1 MITIKH
7 GRASF
12 TVKPENA
19 PAIHDLLAT
28 IDKSKGKRG
37 PKLER
42 PKGIDKHDSRKRDY
56 PVFNPRVML
65 TSDYVTAY
73 VALNHARLHLAPCAI
88 EPGLNRTPEGY
99 DPAFPVCV
107 AEIEGEITLRDILAD
122 RVAP

>member
-7 GRASF
+7 DRASF

-37 PKLER
+37 AKLDR
-42 PKGIDKHDSRKRDY
+42 PKGNDKHNSAKRDY
-56 PVFNPRVML
+56 PKFNPSVML

-73 VALNHARLHLAPCAI
+73 TALNHARLHLVPCAI
-88 EPGLNRTPEGY
+88 EPATNRTPAQY
-99 DPAFPVCV
+99 DPHSPLCV
-107 AEIEGEITLRDILAD
+107 EELF
-122 RVAP
+122 

>member
-7 GRASF
+7 GRATF

-37 PKLER
+37 AKLDR

-56 PVFNPRVML
+56 PQFNPRVML

-73 VALNHARLHLAPCAI
+73 VALNRARLHLAPCGF
-88 EPGLNRTPEGY
+88 EPANNRTPTGY

-107 AEIEGEITLRDILAD
+107 AEIEGEVTLRELL
-122 RVAP
+122 R